1 MNDHHRA
8 RDRTVEGHSSQD
20 GAFVVDDDRLFLDRH
35 REFDDLWAAG
45 GNLLVFVDKGRSN
58 ERHLPAR
65 QGADIVSRLCHCR
78 ECGYRG
84 RRGSRHG
91 CSDEGFASRQH
102 FDLLVICRFD
112 KEVLCALHQS
122 FFALAQTRPHRAASC
137 GNLARPTPKGRVGAA
152 PVECRLRQPRMETL
166 RSNGNMTRVA
176 KRSGN
181 SPRSRRLLRADDGG
195 FCGKGLVVR
204 LGGLEPPTS
213 GSTIR
218 RSNQL
223 SYNRTSLPGASPP
236 DAASAFTDE
245 ALPHLAAQ
253 YGQSADISR
262 LLRLASTLPVD
273 EVRRRERRC
282 DGCNQGKEKGRG
294 RRSGLFPMNGQ
305 REEVLA

>member
-1 MNDHHRA
+1 MRCTNRSLRSRKLA
-8 RDRTVEGHSSQD
+8 LTVPQ
-20 GAFVVDDDRLFLDRH
+20 
-35 REFDDLWAAG
+35 AAAIWPG
-45 GNLLVFVDKGRSN
+45 QRRKGR
-58 ERHLPAR
+58 L
-65 QGADIVSRLCHCR
+65 
-78 ECGYRG
+78 
-84 RRGSRHG
+84 
-91 CSDEGFASRQH
+91 
-102 FDLLVICRFD
+102 
-112 KEVLCALHQS
+112 
-122 FFALAQTRPHRAASC
+122 
-137 GNLARPTPKGRVGAA
+137 GAA
-152 PVECRLRQPRMETL
+152 PVRPSATPASDGNPPKQREHDACRKAQRET
-166 RSNGNMTRVA
+166 RRVA
-176 KRSGN
+176 GDFC
-181 SPRSRRLLRADDGG
+181 AQMMGE

-273 EVRRRERRC
+273 DVRRRERRC

>member
-1 MNDHHRA
+1 MCVA
-8 RDRTVEGHSSQD
+8 
-20 GAFVVDDDRLFLDRH
+20 
-35 REFDDLWAAG
+35 
-45 GNLLVFVDKGRSN
+45 
-58 ERHLPAR
+58 P
-65 QGADIVSRLCHCR
+65 I
-78 ECGYRG
+78 
-84 RRGSRHG
+84 
-91 CSDEGFASRQH
+91 
-102 FDLLVICRFD
+102 
-112 KEVLCALHQS
+112 VLCA
-122 FFALAQTRPHRAASC
+122 RANS
-137 GNLARPTPKGRVGAA
+137 PSP
-152 PVECRLRQPRMETL
+152 CRKLRQFGPANVERARWCGA
-166 RSNGNMTRVA
+166 RSSVGYASLGWKPSEATGTWRV
-176 KRSGN
+176 SQ
-181 SPRSRRLLRADDGG
+181 SPAGARRVSRRLLRADDGE

-223 SYNRTSLPGASPP
+223 SYNRTSLPGTSPP

-262 LLRLASTLPVD
+262 LLRLASTRPVD
-273 EVRRRERRC
+273 DVRRGERRC